1 MVALAVATAVG
12 GALSGPWF
20 FWAGQPPSRGD
31 ARPSLVPAVA
41 GWVDREELAE
51 VVSAL
56 TAADSGAGAAT
67 TGLVGSGG
75 SGKTTLAA
83 KACQDRRVRRRFRG
97 GIVWL
102 TVGRDTDDLGLAA
115 RISEVIAASGGDSGV
130 AFTSPEQAV
139 QALGTTLSRRGRT
152 LLVADDVW
160 TAAQLEPF
168 AAAGRPWRL
177 LVTTRRPAVLN
188 DVEPRRIKVGAMPD
202 PVARRLLTR
211 DLPAMDAA
219 RERELVELTGRWPL
233 LVNLVNRRLADETRR
248 GADIAI
254 AAKAAA
260 ARLREAGPAVF
271 DIQDSGQ
278 RHTAVAATVD
288 YSLDA
293 LDPQDRDRFFEL
305 GALAEDV
312 AIPLAAAELLWRGTA
327 GLDTAKSASLCDLL
341 DGLSLLALAWAGA
354 TQVLI
359 IPDVIRDYALSCLG
373 PARIT
378 AAHAALVSA
387 ARRILPAAERG
398 VPAWWRLPDTPE
410 SGYLWT
416 HLTYHL
422 KAAALTDELDQVCG
436 DLRFISARLLRFGPA
451 AVEADLVRSDS
462 PTVGRLRRA
471 IAQNA
476 HLLGPAKPPGASI
489 TTLTSRLGG
498 IPELAP
504 QLPALRSALRAWT
517 AWPAWPPPDQPSDA
531 LIRVITGHTRW
542 VYAVAISPDGEW
554 LATAGWD
561 GTARTWNAD
570 GTPRATLT
578 GHTGLVRAVAISP
591 DGEWLATAS
600 SDGTARTWNADGTPR
615 ATLTGH
621 TGQVYAVAISPDGE
635 WLATA
640 SSDGT
645 ARTWNADGT
654 PRATLTGHTG
664 QVYAVAISPDGE
676 WLATASS
683 DGTARTW
690 NADGTPRAT
699 LTGHTGH
706 TGMVRTVAISP
717 DGEWLATGGD
727 DGTARTWNAD
737 GTPRATLSGHSG
749 RVYAV
754 AISPEG
760 EWLATG
766 GDDGTAR
773 TWNADGTPRVGHAG
787 HAGPVYAV
795 AISPDGEWLAT
806 ASSDGTAR
814 TWNAD
819 GTPRATLTGHTGMV
833 RTVAISPDGEW
844 LATGGDDGT
853 ARTWNADGTPRA
865 TLTGHSSRVYAV
877 AISPDGEWLATA
889 SSDGTARTWNADG
902 TPRATLTGH
911 SSRVYAVA
919 ISPDGEWLA
928 TASSDGTARTWNADG
943 TPRATLTGHSNR
955 VYAVAI
961 SPDGEWLATASS
973 DGTARTWN
981 ADGTPRATLTGHT
994 GMVRTVAIS
1003 PDGEWL
1009 ATGGDDGTARTW
1021 NADGTPRATLTGHS
1035 SRVYAVAISPDGEW
1049 LATAS
1054 SDGTARIWNADGS
1067 STSATA
1073 IRVDGGFSDC
1083 AWFAGNTDLCI
1094 VGQRGLYRFSLLPP
1108 AE

>member
-1 MVALAVATAVG
+1 MCVFRLCRWWRVTRLGRRVRGLGRWPLAVVAVLVTFALCWWVWEALPLPPTGPDRLVVALAVATAVG

-591 DGEWLATAS
+591 DGEWLATAG
-600 SDGTARTWNADGTPR
+600 DGRDRPDLERRRHPPRHPHRPHRPGVRGGDLPGRRTGWPPPARTGPPGPGTPTAPPAPPSP
-615 ATLTGH
+615 ATPARCTRWR
-621 TGQVYAVAISPDGE
+621 SPPTANGWPPPARRDRPDLERRRHPPRHPHRPHRPHG
-635 WLATA
+635 WCGRWRSPPTAT
-640 SSDGT
+640 
-645 ARTWNADGT
+645 
-654 PRATLTGHTG
+654 
-664 QVYAVAISPDGE
+664 
-676 WLATASS
+676 
-683 DGTARTW
+683 
-690 NADGTPRAT
+690 
-699 LTGHTGH
+699 
-706 TGMVRTVAISP
+706 
-717 DGEWLATGGD
+717 WLATGGD

-737 GTPRATLSGHSG
+737 GTPRATLTGHSG

-754 AISPEG
+754 AISPDG

-833 RTVAISPDGEW
+833 RTVAISPDGE
-844 LATGGDDGT
+844 LA
-853 ARTWNADGTPRA
+853 
-865 TLTGHSSRVYAV
+865 GHR
-877 AISPDGEWLATA
+877 
-889 SSDGTARTWNADG
+889 R
-902 TPRATLTGH
+902 
-911 SSRVYAVA
+911 
-919 ISPDGEWLA
+919 
-928 TASSDGTARTWNADG
+928 
-943 TPRATLTGHSNR
+943 
-955 VYAVAI
+955 
-961 SPDGEWLATASS
+961 
-973 DGTARTWN
+973 
-981 ADGTPRATLTGHT
+981 
-994 GMVRTVAIS
+994 
-1003 PDGEWL
+1003 
-1009 ATGGDDGTARTW
+1009 
-1021 NADGTPRATLTGHS
+1021 
-1035 SRVYAVAISPDGEW
+1035 
-1049 LATAS
+1049 
-1054 SDGTARIWNADGS
+1054 
-1067 STSATA
+1067 
-1073 IRVDGGFSDC
+1073 
-1083 AWFAGNTDLCI
+1083 
-1094 VGQRGLYRFSLLPP
+1094 
-1108 AE
+1108 

>member
-621 TGQVYAVAISPDGE
+621 TGQVYAVAITPDGE
-635 WLATA
+635 LAGHRQLGRDRPDLERRRHPPRHPHRPHRPGVRGGDLPRRRMAGHRQLGRDRPDLERRRHPPRHPHRPHRPHRHGADGGDLPRRQWLATG
-640 SSDGT
+640 SDDGT

-654 PRATLTGHTG
+654 PRATLTGHT
-664 QVYAVAISPDGE
+664 
-676 WLATASS
+676 
-683 DGTARTW
+683 
-690 NADGTPRAT
+690 
-699 LTGHTGH
+699 
-706 TGMVRTVAISP
+706 
-717 DGEWLATGGD
+717 
-727 DGTARTWNAD
+727 
-737 GTPRATLSGHSG
+737 G

-795 AISPDGEWLAT
+795 AITPDGEWLAT

-833 RTVAISPDGEW
+833 RTVAISPDGE
-844 LATGGDDGT
+844 LA
-853 ARTWNADGTPRA
+853 
-865 TLTGHSSRVYAV
+865 GHR
-877 AISPDGEWLATA
+877 
-889 SSDGTARTWNADG
+889 R
-902 TPRATLTGH
+902 
-911 SSRVYAVA
+911 
-919 ISPDGEWLA
+919 
-928 TASSDGTARTWNADG
+928 
-943 TPRATLTGHSNR
+943 
-955 VYAVAI
+955 
-961 SPDGEWLATASS
+961 
-973 DGTARTWN
+973 
-981 ADGTPRATLTGHT
+981 
-994 GMVRTVAIS
+994 
-1003 PDGEWL
+1003 
-1009 ATGGDDGTARTW
+1009 
-1021 NADGTPRATLTGHS
+1021 
-1035 SRVYAVAISPDGEW
+1035 
-1049 LATAS
+1049 
-1054 SDGTARIWNADGS
+1054 
-1067 STSATA
+1067 
-1073 IRVDGGFSDC
+1073 
-1083 AWFAGNTDLCI
+1083 
-1094 VGQRGLYRFSLLPP
+1094 
-1108 AE
+1108 

>member
-1 MVALAVATAVG
+1 MCVFRLCRWWRVTRLGRRVRVLWRWPVVVVAFLAAFALCWWVWEALRLPPAGPDRLGVALAVAAAVSA
-12 GALSGPWF
+12 ALSGPLF
-20 FWAGQPPSRGD
+20 FWAGQPPGRGD

-41 GWVDREELAE
+41 GWVGRGELAE

-56 TAADSGAGAAT
+56 TAAGSGAVAVT

-102 TVGRDTDDLGLAA
+102 TVGRDTDDPGLAA
-115 RISEVIAASGGDSGV
+115 RISEMIAASGGDGGV

-139 QALGTTLSRRGRT
+139 RALGRALSGRGRT

-177 LVTTRRPAVLN
+177 LVTTRRPAILDGVAA
-188 DVEPRRIKVGAMPD
+188 RRIKVNAMPD

-219 RERELVELTGRWPL
+219 GERELVELTGRWPL
-233 LVNLVNRRLADETRR
+233 LLNLVNRRLADETRR

-271 DIQDSGQ
+271 DIRDSGQ
-278 RHTAVAATVD
+278 RQTAVAATVD
-288 YSLDA
+288 YSLDV
-293 LDPQDRDRFFEL
+293 LDPQDRGRFFEL
-305 GALAEDV
+305 GAFGEDAE
-312 AIPLAAAELLWRGTA
+312 IPLAAAELLWRGTA
-327 GLDTAKSASLCDLL
+327 GLDTAEAAALCERL

-354 TQVLI
+354 TRVLVI
-359 IPDVIRDYALSCLG
+359 HDVIRDYALSHLG
-373 PARIT
+373 PAGTT

-387 ARRILPAAERG
+387 ARGILPAAERG

-410 SGYLWT
+410 SGYLWR

-422 KAAALTDELDQVCG
+422 KAAALGDELDQVCG

-462 PTVGRLRRA
+462 PTAGRLRRA

-498 IPELAP
+498 IPELAS

-517 AWPAWPPPDQPSDA
+517 AWPAWPLPDQPSDA
-531 LIRVITGHTRW
+531 LIRVITGHTGW
-542 VYAVAISPDGEW
+542 VYAVAISPDGSW

-561 GTARTWNAD
+561 GTARTWDAD

-578 GHTGLVRAVAISP
+578 GHTGMVGAVAISPDDSWLATASWDGTARTWDADGTPRATLTGHTGRVYAVAISP
-591 DGEWLATAS
+591 DGSWLATASSDRTARTWDADGTPRATLTGHTGMVGAVAISPDGSWLATAS
-600 SDGTARTWNADGTPR
+600 SDGTARTWNADGTLR

-621 TGQVYAVAISPDGE
+621 TGRVYAVAISPDGT
-635 WLATA
+635 WLATGGD
-640 SSDGT
+640 DGT
-645 ARTWNADGT
+645 ARTWDADGTPRRHPHRPHRPGVRGGDLPRRHLAGHRQLDDGTARTWDADGT

-664 QVYAVAISPDGE
+664 RVYAVAISPDGS
-676 WLATASS
+676 WLATASW

-690 NADGTPRAT
+690 DADGTPRAT
-699 LTGHTGH
+699 LT
-706 TGMVRTVAISP
+706 
-717 DGEWLATGGD
+717 
-727 DGTARTWNAD
+727 
-737 GTPRATLSGHSG
+737 GHSG

-754 AISPEG
+754 AISP
-760 EWLATG
+760 
-766 GDDGTAR
+766 DGA
-773 TWNADGTPRVGHAG
+773 
-787 HAGPVYAV
+787 
-795 AISPDGEWLAT
+795 WLAT
-806 ASSDGTAR
+806 AGSDGTAR
-814 TWNAD
+814 TWD
-819 GTPRATLTGHTGMV
+819 
-833 RTVAISPDGEW
+833 
-844 LATGGDDGT
+844 
-853 ARTWNADGTPRA
+853 ADGTPRA
-865 TLTGHSSRVYAV
+865 TLTGHSDEVNAV
-877 AISPDGEWLATA
+877 AIYPDGTWLATA
-889 SSDGTARTWNADG
+889 SRDRTART
-902 TPRATLTGH
+902 
-911 SSRVYAVA
+911 
-919 ISPDGEWLA
+919 
-928 TASSDGTARTWNADG
+928 
-943 TPRATLTGHSNR
+943 
-955 VYAVAI
+955 
-961 SPDGEWLATASS
+961 
-973 DGTARTWN
+973 
-981 ADGTPRATLTGHT
+981 
-994 GMVRTVAIS
+994 
-1003 PDGEWL
+1003 
-1009 ATGGDDGTARTW
+1009 
-1021 NADGTPRATLTGHS
+1021 
-1035 SRVYAVAISPDGEW
+1035 
-1049 LATAS
+1049 
-1054 SDGTARIWNADGS
+1054 WNADGS

-1083 AWFAGNTDLCI
+1083 AWFPGNTDLCI